1 MNEGQG
7 QEPPVPDVRQ
17 FLYAPMSALGTGAGV
32 ATPAVVASPP
42 VANPCQSLDA
52 QYPAKPCS
60 PPQEIPNPA
69 YLPVAAPAPFYQP
82 QTVQTLP
89 QAMPATPVLPPM
101 PAVYMD
107 YNRYPYVNNK
117 QLYDGILLIIILL
130 NKFGSRVCL
139 KQIESQSFRKM
150 KFHHNTSSDLFEMLY
165 RIVS

>member
-1 MNEGQG
+1 MAKTILLAGLLVCFIEHSFSVNEGQG

-32 ATPAVVASPP
+32 AAPAVVASPP

-117 QLYDGILLIIILL
+117 QLYDDRIPIIPEDE
-130 NKFGSRVCL
+130 VP
-139 KQIESQSFRKM
+139 SQ
-150 KFHHNTSSDLFEMLY
+150 Y
-165 RIVS
+165 I